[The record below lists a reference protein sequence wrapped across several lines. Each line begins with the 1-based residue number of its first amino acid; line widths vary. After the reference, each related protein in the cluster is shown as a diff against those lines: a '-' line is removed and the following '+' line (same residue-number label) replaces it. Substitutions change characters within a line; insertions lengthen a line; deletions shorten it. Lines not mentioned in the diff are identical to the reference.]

1 MDNTAMISVL
11 LRKNTSTGAF
21 EMILMMW
28 WWITSTLWHVL
39 GTSDA
44 LSFNAGTRLTGQLT
58 CRVLVG
64 TGGTLDTL
72 LLLPAVE
79 RPHTT
84 AYWRRTAQV
93 STDWILSV
101 APHYDRRTGHQH
113 DTSWHE
119 ARLTALSFSEDLSR
133 AAGLGTLRYSGR
145 FLGHLILRP
154 RELDVELLFVD
165 RLPESPHSALQLL
178 LHLLPHTVQVTWV
191 WGKRWPLI
199 NSIKEYYKILTMS
212 LVFL

>member
-1 MDNTAMISVL
+1 MVNYLHTVTRSWHQRCPVLQCWDTAHRTVDLPCPGRYRGDTGHTAPAPRCRTSPHHSL
-11 LRKNTSTGAF
+11 L
-21 EMILMMW
+21 
-28 WWITSTLWHVL
+28 
-39 GTSDA
+39 
-44 LSFNAGTRLTGQLT
+44 
-58 CRVLVG
+58 
-64 TGGTLDTL
+64 
-72 LLLPAVE
+72 
-79 RPHTT
+79 
-84 AYWRRTAQV
+84 RRTAQV

-119 ARLTALSFSEDLSR
+119 ARLTALSLSEDLSR

-191 WGKRWPLI
+191 WGKKWPLI
-199 NSIKEYYKILTMS
+199 NSIKEYYKILIMS